1 MAGPSSRNIAA
12 EARHR
17 VDRWLWFA
25 RFFRSRSLATAA
37 VSGGKVHVNG
47 ERVKPSRELAA
58 GDILD
63 ITLGA
68 DVVTVRVLA
77 LPSRRGPATEAQAC
91 YEETADSRTRR
102 DALRL
107 HRKHARSLHV
117 APPARP
123 DKRGR
128 RAIRQLHGRN

>member
-1 MAGPSSRNIAA
+1 MAGPSSRNRAA
-12 EARHR
+12 ESRHR

-47 ERVKPSRELAA
+47 ERVKPSRELAP
-58 GDILD
+58 GDTLD
-63 ITLGA
+63 ITRGPDAL
-68 DVVTVRVLA
+68 TVRVLA
-77 LPSRRGPATEAQAC
+77 LPSRRGPATEAAAC
-91 YEETADSRTRR
+91 YEESADSRKRR

-107 HRKHARSLHV
+107 HRKHARSQHV

-128 RAIRQLHGRN
+128 RAIRQLHGRD

>member
-1 MAGPSSRNIAA
+1 VAGPSSRNIAA
-12 EARHR
+12 DTRHR

-47 ERVKPSRELAA
+47 NRVKPSRDLAP
-58 GDILD
+58 GDMLD
-63 ITLGA
+63 ITQGPDIL
-68 DVVTVRVLA
+68 TVRVLA
-77 LPSRRGPATEAQAC
+77 LPSRRGPATEAAAC

-102 DALRL
+102 DTQRL
-107 HRKHARSLHV
+107 QRQHARSLHV

-128 RAIRQLHGRN
+128 RAIRQLQGRD

>member
-1 MAGPSSRNIAA
+1 VAGPSSRNIAA
-12 EARHR
+12 ETRHR

-47 ERVKPSRELAA
+47 ERAKPSRELAP
-58 GDILD
+58 GDMLD
-63 ITLGA
+63 ITQGP
-68 DVVTVRVLA
+68 DVLTVRALA
-77 LPSRRGPATEAQAC
+77 LPSRRGPATEAAAC
-91 YEETADSRTRR
+91 YEETADSKARR
-102 DALRL
+102 DASRL
-107 HRKHARSLHV
+107 HRKDARMLHV

-128 RAIRQLHGRN
+128 RAIRQLQGRD